1 MDQEPLQAGL
11 GLAVAFLFAGIHMAL
26 AVARALGIIG
36 RRYH

>member
-1 MDQEPLQAGL
+1 MEHEPLQASL
-11 GLAVAFLFAGIHMAL
+11 GLALAIVFAGIHMAL